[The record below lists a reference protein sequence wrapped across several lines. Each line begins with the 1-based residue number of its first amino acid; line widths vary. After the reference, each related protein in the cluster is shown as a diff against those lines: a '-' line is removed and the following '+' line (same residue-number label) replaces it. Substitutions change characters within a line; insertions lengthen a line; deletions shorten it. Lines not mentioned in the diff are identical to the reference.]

1 MDKIPEKTFSQRR
14 HMDNQQP
21 HEKIFNITNNQR
33 NMNKNHNELSP
44 QLPERPSSKRPL
56 ITNVGTDAEK
66 KKNKTLYT
74 LDGNIN
80 WYSHCGKHE
89 VFLKKLE
96 MQLPYDPAIQPLG
109 IYPKKMKTLI

>member
-1 MDKIPEKTFSQRR
+1 
-14 HMDNQQP
+14 
-21 HEKIFNITNNQR
+21 
-33 NMNKNHNELSP
+33 MNKNHNELSP

-56 ITNVGTDAEK
+56 ITNVGKDAEK